1 MSSTPIPVLEV
12 RGTHYEVGLQ
22 IGEKLKERLQP
33 HVSHIDQYF
42 LAGMTHDDLIH
53 KTRLLLT
60 YSQSVYPQYVEEIE
74 GIAEGADLPFEE
86 TFMNF
91 CEDLWGLPMW
101 NPVDSG
107 CTDIAARGR
116 ATAGGATILG
126 HNNDVSDIIDEE
138 DLVILKMKAG
148 DEPEILGVSFCGIG
162 LCVGINSAGISL
174 TGNQV
179 NSNDVR
185 MGVPRDLMV
194 RAILGSRRL
203 GEAMDHCL
211 QPKRASNY
219 NNIIADQNGEVY
231 SMEGSATDC
240 EPIYIQDD
248 ILAHSNHFITPA
260 MRGFELDRNR
270 IGSSIVHYNRAMRLL
285 RENYGEL
292 TPEIF
297 IKILGDHADYPGSI
311 CKHDGGS
318 ITAFGIVIKLD
329 ELAAWIGR
337 GRPCETTWVEH
348 RLEPDAPLHN

>member
-1 MSSTPIPVLEV
+1 MVNTPIPVLEV

-22 IGEKLKERLQP
+22 IGNKLKERLQP
-33 HVSHIDQYF
+33 HVSQIDQYF
-42 LAGMTHDDLIH
+42 LAGMTRDDLIH

-101 NPVDSG
+101 NPVDTG
-107 CTDIAARGR
+107 CTDIASRGR
-116 ATAGGATILG
+116 ATIDGTTLLG
-126 HNNDVSDIIDEE
+126 HTNDVSNKIDED
-138 DLVILKMKAG
+138 DLIILKMKAG

-162 LCVGINSAGISL
+162 ISAGFNAAGISL

-203 GEAMDHCL
+203 GEAIDHCL

-219 NNIIADQNGEVY
+219 NNIIADMNGEVY

-240 EPIYIQDD
+240 EAIYIEND
-248 ILAHSNHFITPA
+248 ILAHSNHFITQA
-260 MRGFELDRNR
+260 MRGFELDRNKTG
-270 IGSSIVHYNRAMRLL
+270 GSILHYNRAMRLL
-285 RENYGEL
+285 RENFGSL
-292 TPEIF
+292 SPETF
-297 IKILGDHADYPGSI
+297 IKILSDHADYPNSI
-311 CKHDGGS
+311 CKHDGVS
-318 ITAFGIVIKLD
+318 ITAFGIIIKLD
-329 ELAAWIGR
+329 DLHAWIGR
-337 GRPCETTWVEH
+337 GRPCETIWTEH
-348 RLEPDAPLHN
+348 WLDPCTA

>member
-1 MSSTPIPVLEV
+1 MASTPIPVLEV
-12 RGTHYEVGLQ
+12 QGTHHEVGLQ
-22 IGEKLKERLQP
+22 IGIKLKERLEP
-33 HVSHIDQYF
+33 RVKHIDQYF
-42 LAGMTHDDLIH
+42 LAGMTRDDLIH

-101 NPVDSG
+101 NPIDKG
-107 CTDIAARGR
+107 CTDIAARGP
-116 ATAGGATILG
+116 ATVDGSTLLG
-126 HNNDVSDIIDEE
+126 HTNDVSDIVDEE
-138 DLVILKMKAG
+138 DLIILKMKAG

-162 LCVGINSAGISL
+162 ISAGFNSAGISL

-203 GEAMDHCL
+203 GEAIDHCL

-219 NNIIADQNGEVY
+219 NNIIADRNGEVY

-240 EPIYIQDD
+240 EAIYIEND
-248 ILAHSNHFITPA
+248 ILAHSNHFISLP
-260 MRGFELDRNR
+260 MRNFELDRNR
-270 IGSSIVHYNRAMRLL
+270 IGGSILHYNRAMRLL
-285 RENYGEL
+285 RENYGGL
-292 TPEIF
+292 TPENF
-297 IKILGDHADYPGSI
+297 IKILSDHADYPTSI

-318 ITAFGIVIKLD
+318 VTAFGIIIKLE
-329 ELAAWIGR
+329 ELRAWIGR
-337 GRPCETTWVEH
+337 GRPCETIWTEH
-348 RLEPDAPLHN
+348 CLEPSMT